1 MSWTS
6 GPLRVFDEFSGCGGT
21 SYGWSLV
28 PGVEIYAGANHMRDA
43 MESFA
48 LGFPNAHLFQED
60 VTKLPVDRMP
70 YAEIF
75 VASPACPA
83 WTTASGVRREFDR
96 ANAEQPALFDL
107 NQPLTPKQQQ
117 RREDYRRSRLL
128 MREVPRYLR
137 AMAERGTP
145 VLAGM
150 VENVVQVRQ
159 WHEWDAWLGELH
171 KLGYE
176 TRLIA
181 FNSMHAQ
188 PVRARRAPQSRNRAY
203 VGYWHTSLGRR
214 PDWDKWLRPAAW
226 CPSCEQQVTAIQV
239 WRKPGRD
246 MGSYGTQ
253 YVYQCPRICCR
264 GREVFPDV
272 LPALAAIDLDIQG
285 VRIGD
290 RGAHGLKPLE
300 AATLDRI
307 RAGSLR
313 YWAPLM
319 VPVEG
324 RDGKTAIPAGWP
336 LRTQT
341 CRNETGYA
349 LPPFLAP
356 AGGTWRDAP
365 SSGLQPMP
373 ARTTRECD
381 GVATLPFIT
390 PLRGGGDQGNARP
403 VTDPL
408 STVTASG
415 NHHGLAALPPLIT
428 RQNTGH
434 PRSRSTPATEPA
446 RTVTASGQQSVVFPP
461 HEQML
466 LVPYYGTARTARPA
480 TEPIGALP
488 TRDRY
493 GLALSELDEAATA
506 IDLDDVLFRML
517 EPHELAAAMAFHPG
531 HRTAAR
537 SKRAQVRLYGNAVTP
552 PVAELIGSALV
563 ECITGVDLD
572 RHISPATAAGTAG

>member
-1 MSWTS
+1 MSR
-6 GPLRVFDEFSGCGGT
+6 LRVFDEFSGFGGT
-21 SYGWSLV
+21 SFGWCLV
-28 PGVEIYAGANHMRDA
+28 PGVEISAAANHLKEA
-43 MESFA
+43 VESFA
-48 LGFPNAHLFQED
+48 LGFPDARLFQED
-60 VTKLPVDRMP
+60 VTKLPVEKMP

-107 NQPLTPKQQQ
+107 ARPMTAKQHQ
-117 RREDYRRSRLL
+117 RQEEYQRSRLL

-137 AMAERGTP
+137 AMTDRGTP

-150 VENVVQVRQ
+150 VENVIQVRH
-159 WHEWDAWLGELH
+159 WHEWDSWLAEFR
-171 KLGYE
+171 KLGYD

-203 VGYWHTSLGRR
+203 VAYWHNSLGRR
-214 PDWDKWLRPAAW
+214 PDFDKWLRPSAW
-226 CPSCEQQVTAIQV
+226 CPSCAEQILAVQV

-246 MGSYGTQ
+246 MGCYGTQ
-253 YVYQCPRICCR
+253 YIYQCPKSTCR
-264 GREVFPDV
+264 GREVFPQV
-272 LPALAAIDLDIQG
+272 LPALAAIDPTISG

-290 RGAHGLKPLE
+290 RRAHRLKPLE

-307 RAGSLR
+307 RAGIRR
-313 YWAPLM
+313 YWAPLR
-319 VPVEG
+319 VPVDG
-324 RDGKTAIPAGWP
+324 RDGKQASPAADP

-349 LPPFLAP
+349 VPPFLSP
-356 AGGTWRDAP
+356 AGGTWRDKP

-381 GVATLPFIT
+381 GIAALPFIT

-403 VTDPL
+403 VTAPL

-434 PRSRSTPATEPA
+434 PQSRTTPATEPA
-446 RTVTASGQQSVVFPP
+446 RTVTASGQQSVTFAPC
-461 HEQML
+461 EQTL
-466 LVPYYGTARTARPA
+466 LVPYYGTSTTARTAG
-480 TEPIGALP
+480 EPIGTLP

-493 GLALSELDEAATA
+493 GLAHPADTTLPV
-506 IDLDDVLFRML
+506 DLNDVLFRML
-517 EPHELAAAMAFHPG
+517 EPHEIAAAMAFPAG
-531 HRTAAR
+531 HRTATR
-537 SKRAQVRLYGNAVTP
+537 SKRAQVRGYGNAVTP
-552 PVAELIGSALV
+552 CVAELIGSALV
-563 ECITGVDLD
+563 ECITGTDLE
-572 RHISPATAAGTAG
+572 RHLTPGAAG